1 MGIFQN
7 NLLAGAAAAASAG
20 GSGFYDYQI
29 ENSVRFEHA
38 ATSRLYRTAGT
49 PTNVD
54 KYTICTWIKFNDP
67 VNSDS
72 QRMIYQGQSSGG
84 VYEGIYQ
91 RPNSNSEIRFQL
103 QNGGTSFENWS
114 SKSYRDPSGF
124 AHLMVVYDSG
134 NGTAAD
140 RQQIYHNGVRVTL
153 DQSRYSSA
161 MAQNRDGVM
170 NTSGAT
176 QNIGNGG
183 TYGNSI
189 DAYFAETLFFDGQ
202 TYSPSDVTETKNGV
216 LIPKDP
222 SSLTFG
228 NNGFHLKYENASDL
242 GNDSSGN
249 NNDFTASGLGTD
261 HQVLDSPTFG
271 S

>member
-20 GSGFYDYQI
+20 GGGFYDYQI
-29 ENSVRFEHA
+29 ENSIRFENA
-38 ATSRLYRTAGT
+38 STSRLYRTAGT
-49 PTNVD
+49 PTNID
-54 KYTICTWIKFNDP
+54 KYTFSTWIKFNK
-67 VNSDS
+67 VTGSGS
-72 QRMIYQGQSSGG
+72 QYTLFGGTSGEI
-84 VYEGIYQ
+84 YEGIYLSQ
-91 RPNSNSEIRFQL
+91 AQSGQL
-103 QNGGTSFENWS
+103 RLVAQNGGTSYEVWS
-114 SKSYRDPSGF
+114 EKVYRDVSGF
-124 AHLMVVYDSG
+124 NHILYVYDSAQ
-134 NGTAAD
+134 GTAAN
-140 RQQIYHNGVRVTL
+140 RWIIYHNGVKTTL
-153 DQSRYSSA
+153 DQSRYSGFI
-161 MAQNRDGVM
+161 AQNRDGAF

-176 QNIGNGG
+176 QNIGNGNMYSATTDG
-183 TYGNSI
+183 
-189 DAYFAETLFFDGQ
+189 YFAETLFFDGQ
-202 TYSPSDVTETKNGV
+202 AYSPSDVTETKNGV

>member
-1 MGIFQN
+1 MGILQN
-7 NLLAGAAAAASAG
+7 ENAIPVASAA
-20 GSGFYDYQI
+20 GFYDYQV
-29 ENSVRFEHA
+29 EQSVRFENA
-38 ATSRLYRTAGT
+38 STSRLYRTAGT

-54 KYTICTWIKFNDP
+54 KYTFSTWIKF
-67 VNSDS
+67 SDVSSSNS
-72 QRMIYQGQSSGG
+72 QRFIMHGQSAGNT
-84 VYEGIYQ
+84 YESIYHS
-91 RPNSNSEIRFQL
+91 PSNNGQIRFQL
-103 QNGGTSFENWS
+103 QNGGTSFETWS
-114 SKSYRDPSGF
+114 NVKLFRDTGGF
-124 AHLMVVYDSG
+124 NHIMLVYDSG
-134 NGTAAD
+134 NSTAAD
-140 RQQIYHNGVRVTL
+140 RQQLYHNGVRVTFN
-153 DQSRYSSA
+153 DSRYSSS
-161 MAQNRDGVM
+161 MSQDRDGVM

-176 QNIGNGG
+176 QNIGNGD
-183 TYGNSI
+183 TYSGSI

-228 NNGFHLKYENASDL
+228 NNGFHLKFENASDL

-249 NNDFTASGLGTD
+249 NNDFTSTGLGAD